1 VYQYG
6 LLHFGHT
13 FGSSLLSCQGTHVC
27 SEGSYAF
34 SRRVSVA
41 SDLWSKYR
49 TWKELTPDEEA
60 IVLQDYF
67 EDGSELYLESQL
79 VGAGEVCM

>member
-1 VYQYG
+1 M
-6 LLHFGHT
+6 
-13 FGSSLLSCQGTHVC
+13 C

-79 VGAGEVCM
+79 VGAGEGLHVVTIKDHLFDTNLLLNSAC